1 MDHGIEPLLNTP
13 IITFFNTNVTDSQK
27 LAWFAFAF
35 NYDKKL
41 LTLDIR
47 HKQSSAKAADDFFL
61 KIFQWREENFRAP
74 SGSGP

>member
-1 MDHGIEPLLNTP
+1 MA
-13 IITFFNTNVTDSQK
+13 ITLPPVGKSFNFLYGK
-27 LAWFAFAF
+27 
-35 NYDKKL
+35 
-41 LTLDIR
+41 LDIR

>member
-41 LTLDIR
+41 LTLT
-47 HKQSSAKAADDFFL
+47 
-61 KIFQWREENFRAP
+61 IFSF
-74 SGSGP
+74 